1 MGGFGQEAVSKATLQ
16 RSFTLKRKR
25 NGVVAGRGYGTGK
38 VLQFY
43 QVGEILTAHLSAGND
58 STENN
63 SSATQEWVYDLEHYL
78 GGGERDWAPV
88 HSGRDRKRSV
98 MTTRVRQ
105 GCGRRGP
112 CAGGGP
118 DVHSLLL
125 RWTLAGSWCIWQT
138 EPPFAGLCPTCTC
151 AVCESPPLCPSSLR
165 HTSPGA
171 VPWPGLIL
179 SNLFKEIL
187 PFCPFCNLKDLG
199 SHRIQ

>member
-25 NGVVAGRGYGTGK
+25 NGVVAGRGYGTRK

-63 SSATQEWVYDLEHYL
+63 SSATQEWVYDLKHYL

-118 DVHSLLL
+118 DSTHCCSGGLWLAVDVFDRLSRHLRASVPRAHVLSVKVHLS
-125 RWTLAGSWCIWQT
+125 A
-138 EPPFAGLCPTCTC
+138 
-151 AVCESPPLCPSSLR
+151 PPLLGTR
-165 HTSPGA
+165 VQGLF
-171 VPWPGLIL
+171 PGLGSFSAICL
-179 SNLFKEIL
+179 RKYY
-187 PFCPFCNLKDLG
+187 PFVHFAT
-199 SHRIQ
+199 